1 MQSIFD
7 SVIREAQ
14 VTYLLEQDEA
24 AAQQVQQ
31 MPAQDQQA
39 APVQQDAAVAQQDNK
54 TTEQIQSG
62 YDVFRTVIIQLLRIV
77 AQTAGAVEGNDSSR
91 LQSLKSS
98 IPADI
103 EEEINIAISQMTVA
117 EPAAVL
123 QATNDII
130 KKMES

>member
-24 AAQQVQQ
+24 AAQQ

-39 APVQQDAAVAQQDNK
+39 APAPQDAAVAQQPNK

-62 YDVFRTVIIQLLRIV
+62 YDVFRTVIIQLLRII

-123 QATNDII
+123 QATSDLI